1 MGKDRAQRL
10 VQVINKIPL
19 IGGLGPSQVQA
30 VLGACKPMRFEEGD
44 VLCVADTPVEELFI
58 LLTGQVGVYAED
70 DTELAEINAIATI
83 GEMSIATK
91 QNRSSTVKAK
101 QVSNVLLIK
110 RIALDVALRPDPDA
124 QAKILR
130 NVVEILA
137 KRMEQDIARR
147 RGEILERVQLQES
160 MEQLQHRADLALG
173 ILARKSDMPLKDARA
188 LLEAELGASDD
199 KRRVLIVDDEDHVR
213 KMLAKILANY
223 DVTAVGSRRRGERDG
238 DGVETGPCHH
248 RHPHTRHGW
257 VRPVEKAARV
267 SPRSADPGPVG
278 KDEDVQEYD
287 FDGFAKPM
295 DMEQFKSI
303 VASALVG
310 TSTTLMSCRRN
321 PSTFVRRSIPS
332 RCVALSLWVL

>member
-1 MGKDRAQRL
+1 
-10 VQVINKIPL
+10 
-19 IGGLGPSQVQA
+19 
-30 VLGACKPMRFEEGD
+30 
-44 VLCVADTPVEELFI
+44 
-58 LLTGQVGVYAED
+58 
-70 DTELAEINAIATI
+70 
-83 GEMSIATK
+83 MSIATK

-137 KRMEQDIARR
+137 KRMEQDTARR
-147 RGEILERVQLQES
+147 RGEMLERVQLQES

-223 DVTAVGSRRRGERDG
+223 DVTAVGSRRRGDRDG

-248 RHPHTRHGW
+248 RHPHARHGW

-287 FDGFAKPM
+287 FDGFEAKPM

-310 TSTTLMSCRRN
+310 TSTTLLSCRRN

>member
-1 MGKDRAQRL
+1 MQ
-10 VQVINKIPL
+10 N
-19 IGGLGPSQVQA
+19 
-30 VLGACKPMRFEEGD
+30 
-44 VLCVADTPVEELFI
+44 
-58 LLTGQVGVYAED
+58 

-137 KRMEQDIARR
+137 KRMEQDTARR
-147 RGEILERVQLQES
+147 RGEMLERVQLQES

-199 KRRVLIVDDEDHVR
+199 KRRNR
-213 KMLAKILANY
+213 
-223 DVTAVGSRRRGERDG
+223 
-238 DGVETGPCHH
+238 
-248 RHPHTRHGW
+248 
-257 VRPVEKAARV
+257 
-267 SPRSADPGPVG
+267 
-278 KDEDVQEYD
+278 
-287 FDGFAKPM
+287 
-295 DMEQFKSI
+295 
-303 VASALVG
+303 
-310 TSTTLMSCRRN
+310 
-321 PSTFVRRSIPS
+321 
-332 RCVALSLWVL
+332 